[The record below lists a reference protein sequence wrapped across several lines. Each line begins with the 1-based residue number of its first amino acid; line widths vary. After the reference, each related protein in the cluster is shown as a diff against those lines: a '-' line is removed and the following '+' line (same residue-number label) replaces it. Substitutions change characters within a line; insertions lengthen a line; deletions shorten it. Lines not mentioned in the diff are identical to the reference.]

1 MLAYKWIKILTR
13 AWHNRELY
21 NEEHYLQCLVQ
32 RGSPICKY
40 LGE

>member
-13 AWHNRELY
+13 APHNRELY
-21 NEEHYLQCLVQ
+21 NEERYLQCIH

-40 LGE
+40 LSE